1 MSKRNCNVW
10 NHVLLETTIKK
21 LNVNR
26 AAGETELHK
35 AARLGYAYMV
45 EQRLLEGANVD
56 ERDNAGW
63 SALHEAC
70 AYDKISI
77 VELLLR
83 HGANPN
89 CCSNSGI
96 RFNPVFPNAPF
107 LYHLKF

>member
-1 MSKRNCNVW
+1 M
-10 NHVLLETTIKK
+10 TIKK

-35 AARLGYAYMV
+35 AARLGYADMV
-45 EQRLLEGANVD
+45 EQRILEGANVD

-70 AYDKISI
+70 AYGKINI

-96 RFNPVFPNAPF
+96 RFN
-107 LYHLKF
+107 